1 MCTLRNPFPN
11 PPLKGRGPE
20 GVRTMIPSHDHEA
33 QLAGIVAY
41 LRAELGYDGDGPGSL
56 RRQIQENTQMIRNFD
71 DALRGRGDELG
82 IAGWLMVIR
91 RTWVSLVALLG
102 GALGYVLNDV
112 VEALGHTM

>member
-1 MCTLRNPFPN
+1 MNP
-11 PPLKGRGPE
+11 
-20 GVRTMIPSHDHEA
+20 SYDHEA

-41 LRAELGYDGDGPGSL
+41 LRAELGYDGEGPGSL
-56 RRQIQENTQMIRNFD
+56 RRQVQENAQMIRSFD

-102 GALGYVLNDV
+102 AALGYVLNDLL
-112 VEALGHTM
+112 EALRAT